1 MSDEIRVNRVTTQQ
15 PAMSPTMQPAENAVV
30 AKASKL
36 PWIILVIVVVVLVV
50 IGILFRDSL
59 FARKKEQTKTAPAT
73 AASGYQAVFLTTG
86 QVYFGKVSN
95 KNDDWMTLKDIFY
108 LQVIQP
114 PLQGQQQ
121 PGQTAP
127 AAQQPQISLVKL
139 GNELH
144 GPVDEMHMSR
154 TQVLFY
160 EDLKEDSQV
169 VKAIKDYKANPQGT
183 TPAAQQQAPAPA
195 PAPAQ

>member
-1 MSDEIRVNRVTTQQ
+1 
-15 PAMSPTMQPAENAVV
+15 
-30 AKASKL
+30 
-36 PWIILVIVVVVLVV
+36 
-50 IGILFRDSL
+50 
-59 FARKKEQTKTAPAT
+59 
-73 AASGYQAVFLTTG
+73 
-86 QVYFGKVSN
+86 
-95 KNDDWMTLKDIFY
+95 MTLKDIFY

-183 TPAAQQQAPAPA
+183 APAAQQQAPAPA
-195 PAPAQ
+195 PAQ

>member
-1 MSDEIRVNRVTTQQ
+1 MSDEIRVNRAVPQQ
-15 PAMSPTMQPAENAVV
+15 PAMSPVMQPAEGAVAV
-30 AKASKL
+30 KASKL
-36 PWIILVIVVVVLVV
+36 PWIILAVVVIVLVV
-50 IGILFRDSL
+50 IGILFRDNL
-59 FARKKEQTKTAPAT
+59 FAKKKDQTKTAPVA
-73 AASGYQAVFLTTG
+73 AASGYQAVFLTNG

-95 KNDDWMTLKDIFY
+95 KNGDWMTLKDIYY

-127 AAQQPQISLVKL
+127 APQPQISLVKL

-144 GPVDEMHMSR
+144 GPVDEMQISR
-154 TQVLFY
+154 PQVLFF

-183 TPAAQQQAPAPA
+183 APAPA
-195 PAPAQ
+195 PVK